1 MEATIEKIKALPWI
15 YPWVDMPTLR
25 LVVQILS
32 LGE

>member
-1 MEATIEKIKALPWI
+1 VIEKIKALPWI

-32 LGE
+32 QEK